1 MGGTFYEMKS
11 ETSGEDERCRAE
23 EGPLRTKGS
32 REKEDCDAFRE
43 RVPGVCTDAEEGGG
57 FAESPVHRSGFSDG
71 GRGTGGRI
79 WRGPAVRSGWCI
91 AWKGNDTQSGE
102 FLT

>member
-43 RVPGVCTDAEEGGG
+43 RVPGVCTDAEEGGEP
-57 FAESPVHRSGFSDG
+57 AEGPVSRCGVSDR
-71 GRGTGGRI
+71 GRGTGRRI
-79 WRGPAVRSGWCI
+79 RGGLAVVKCRLRGDL
-91 AWKGNDTQSGE
+91 G
-102 FLT
+102 FLSSNYT